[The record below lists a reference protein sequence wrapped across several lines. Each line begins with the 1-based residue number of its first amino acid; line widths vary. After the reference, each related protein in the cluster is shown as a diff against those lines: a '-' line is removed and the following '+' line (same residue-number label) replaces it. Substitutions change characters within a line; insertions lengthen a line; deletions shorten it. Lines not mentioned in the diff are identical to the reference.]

1 MLLTRRILLCTA
13 TAGALAPSLA
23 LGAAIS
29 QKTDRTVGQHD
40 AKVTVQ
46 EFFSLTCTHCADFA
60 NQTFPQVRKQLIDSG
75 KVFWVFRDFP
85 LDQVALLAAQ
95 IARYLPP
102 ERYEPFVL
110 ALFAN
115 QDRWAFAE
123 GVNSKD
129 ELWKTAALAG
139 MSRAT
144 FDEAVADTGLRDW
157 ILQQRSD
164 AQKQWSIDST
174 PSFVINGQKYAGE
187 MPFSAFAKLIPDAQG
202 R

>member
-13 TAGALAPSLA
+13 TAGALAPRLA
-23 LGAAIS
+23 KAAANP
-29 QKTDRTVGQHD
+29 QQTDRTVGKHD

-60 NQTFPQVRKQLIDSG
+60 NQTFPQVRKQLIDTG
-75 KVFWVFRDFP
+75 KVFWIFRDFP

-95 IARYLPP
+95 VARYLPP

-139 MSRAT
+139 MSQAT
-144 FDEAVADTGLRDW
+144 FDKAVADTGLRDW
-157 ILQQRSD
+157 ILQQRAN
-164 AQKQWSIDST
+164 AQKEWSIDST
-174 PSFVINGQKYAGE
+174 PSFVINGQKFAGE
-187 MPFSAFAKLIPDAQG
+187 MPYSAFAKLIPGA
-202 R
+202 

>member
-13 TAGALAPSLA
+13 TAGALAPCLA
-23 LGAAIS
+23 LAAANP
-29 QKTDRTVGQHD
+29 QQTDRSVGQHD

-95 IARYLPP
+95 VARYLPP

-144 FDEAVADTGLRDW
+144 FDKAVADTGLRDW

-187 MPFSAFAKLIPDAQG
+187 MPFSAFVKLIPDAQG

>member
-13 TAGALAPSLA
+13 TAGALAPHLA
-23 LGAAIS
+23 LAAENP
-29 QKTDRTVGQHD
+29 QQTDRTVGQHD

-60 NQTFPQVRKQLIDSG
+60 NQTFPQVRKQLIDTG
-75 KVFWVFRDFP
+75 KVFWIFRDFP

-95 IARYLPP
+95 VARYLPP
-102 ERYEPFVL
+102 DRYEPFVL

-139 MSRAT
+139 MSQAT
-144 FDEAVADTGLRDW
+144 FDKAIADTGLRDW
-157 ILQQRSD
+157 ILQQRAD

-187 MPFSAFAKLIPDAQG
+187 MPYSAFAKLIPGA
-202 R
+202 

>member
-13 TAGALAPSLA
+13 AAGALAPHLA
-23 LGAAIS
+23 LAAANP
-29 QKTDRTVGQHD
+29 QQTDRTVGQHD

-60 NQTFPQVRKQLIDSG
+60 NETFPQVRKQLIDTG

-95 IARYLPP
+95 VARYLPP
-102 ERYEPFVL
+102 ERYEPFIL

-139 MSRAT
+139 MSRTT
-144 FDEAVADTGLRDW
+144 FDKAVADTALRDW
-157 ILQQRSD
+157 ILQQRAS
-164 AQKQWSIDST
+164 AQKEWSIDST
-174 PSFVINGQKYAGE
+174 PTFVINGKKYAGE
-187 MPFSAFAKLIPDAQG
+187 MPYGEFVKLIPGA
-202 R
+202 